1 MDVQI
6 LSIQAGVSKKVG
18 NSFIVKGNA
27 LSKQVGL
34 FMPKKK
40 SEVERCKLINI
51 SWLWQSLIISY
62 RTN

>member
-40 SEVERCKLINI
+40 SEVEGVNW
-51 SWLWQSLIISY
+51 STSVDFD
-62 RTN
+62 NH